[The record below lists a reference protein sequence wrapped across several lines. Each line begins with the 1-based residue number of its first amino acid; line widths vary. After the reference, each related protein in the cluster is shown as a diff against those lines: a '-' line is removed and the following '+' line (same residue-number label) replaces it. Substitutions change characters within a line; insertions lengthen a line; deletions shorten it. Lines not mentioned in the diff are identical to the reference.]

1 MVNTFDNG
9 SADNDFNNTT
19 NWTDGA
25 LPGASETFYIQA
37 DAVLSDDVTVG
48 TFTLYNGYT
57 LDLNGY
63 HLDASS
69 GTGFIYIGNST
80 AATNTTKLLINA
92 GELTAPSSISS
103 RGTPECHITTGRV
116 VACDDFNWGNA
127 SYDAK
132 MYVDNNSGSTD
143 FISYCNQFS
152 GGHLTVSGTGPVDE
166 SAGGSA
172 RAVCKRFNWQ
182 RMEPGNS
189 RITFRSGEG
198 ISSNGANAYT
208 YLASGQ
214 FYDLWYDD
222 LDDTTN
228 HYHTIIGDI
237 TCLNIINVSSSASTN
252 HPVLRFL
259 GQKDRDNMTLN
270 SYKQTI
276 MCSGANDPYGSTG
289 SLLIQNNCTVS
300 GGFADFDLGAHAQVG
315 NVPYVNRHWG
325 LNIDSNGAFHASGA
339 HAGLFGIDDDYIT
352 LANDPTIAE
361 DGPFTLSA
369 WVKPQAGSG
378 GPYSIGGENG
388 NDTDRFNV
396 TKSSAT
402 SLRIGFYINNADE
415 QSNFATVVD
424 DDWVHIAVVRGT
436 TNDLIFYIN
445 GVDVG
450 YTKNR
455 TTMNEEFEFGQIGRE
470 NTTQYFKGQMAD
482 IRLYDVSCS
491 AAGGTS
497 DGTPISS
504 GSVGLADIN
513 PAPSVTDQYAAS
525 GTGLIGW
532 WKLNTTGRQVLAGT
546 RAFDVSDSS
555 TSGTTYNGTNN
566 GVTSAEPWI
575 TMSSWRNNNGQFWV
589 KNGYLEW
596 KGRHSTG
603 AYGEWGKYASQ
614 GGATNDFDGSYLDQ
628 QLQTSNSYILYGS
641 NPDAGIICKE
651 WNIWPKSGT
660 DRLARVY
667 GGSGG
672 PTCLVDVT
680 GNLCI
685 NSEFADGGNDETI
698 FEPYETGPDKYFQLT
713 ADNIYVSGTLNW
725 AESIYTPTDPEWAT
739 VLTDQTVTCRDSFYI
754 GPSGTYIATPGITHV
769 NDAPFFVN
777 EGTFT
782 TSSGTVLIDDAAAG
796 GFAFSGA
803 DSPLTFYNL
812 TISGAKVVKS
822 NLTVNIEND
831 LELKNCTGAGPHWR
845 PYGTATPTYVGGNV
859 IVGDGCGMGSGY
871 LNRTGYTSPVYISGS
886 LILASGS
893 ELWLPNID
901 YLEADVVGKDFWI
914 YGNLINNGGEI
925 IETVGDW
932 S

>member
-1 MVNTFDNG
+1 MVNTFTNASDT
-9 SADNDFNNTT
+9 DFSNTT
-19 NWTDGA
+19 NWSDGA
-25 LPGASETFYIQA
+25 LPGTTETFYIQGN
-37 DAVLSDDVTVG
+37 AVLSEDVEVG

-57 LDLNGY
+57 LDLNGH

-69 GTGFIYIGNST
+69 GTGYIYIGNST

-92 GELTAPSSISS
+92 GDLTAPSSINS
-103 RGTPECHITTGRV
+103 RGTPDCHITTGRV
-116 VACDDFNWGNA
+116 VICDDFNWGSA

-143 FISYCNQFS
+143 FISYCNQFA

-172 RAVCKRFNWQ
+172 RVVCKRFNWQ

-189 RITFRSGEG
+189 RISFRSGEG
-198 ISSNGANAYT
+198 ISGNGANAYT

-259 GQKDRDNMTLN
+259 GQKDPDNMTLN

-276 MCSGANDPYGSTG
+276 MCSGANDPYSSTG
-289 SLLIQNNCTVS
+289 SLWIQPDCTVS

-325 LNIDSNGAFHASGA
+325 LNVEAGAAFHLEGT
-339 HAGLFGIDDDYIT
+339 HAGLFSVDDDYIT

-361 DGPFTLSA
+361 DGPFTMSA

-388 NDTDRFNV
+388 NDTDRFSVYKN
-396 TKSSAT
+396 SAT
-402 SLRIGFYINNADE
+402 SMKVFFYINNADE
-415 QSNFATVVD
+415 GSNYATVVD

-436 TNDLIFYIN
+436 TVNDLIFYIN

-450 YTKNR
+450 YTKTR
-455 TTMNEEFEFGQIGRE
+455 TTMNQAFEFGQIGRE
-470 NTTQYFKGQMAD
+470 GTSQYFKGQIAD
-482 IRLYDVSCS
+482 VRLYDVSS
-491 AAGGTS
+491 SSSDIATLYGT
-497 DGTPISS
+497 
-504 GSVGLADIN
+504 N
-513 PAPSVTDQYAAS
+513 PATSITNSYAD
-525 GTGLIGW
+525 TGAAEPIGW
-532 WKLNTTGRQVLAGT
+532 WKLNTTGRQVLAGA

-575 TMSSWRNNNGQFWV
+575 TVSSWRNGIGQFWV
-589 KNGYLEW
+589 KNGYIEW

-603 AYGEWGKYASQ
+603 AYGEWGRHPGQ
-614 GGATNDFDGSYLDQ
+614 GGPANDFEGSYLDQ
-628 QLQTSNSYILYGS
+628 QLQTSNVYQVYGYD
-641 NPDAGIICKE
+641 PDAGIICKE

-667 GGSGG
+667 GGSSG

-685 NSEFADGGNDETI
+685 NSEFADGGNDKTT
-698 FEPYETGPDKYFQLT
+698 FEPYETGPNKYFALT

-725 AESIYTPTDPEWAT
+725 AESEYTPADSEWAT
-739 VLTDQTVTCRDSFYI
+739 VLATQTVTVRNTLYI
-754 GPSGTYIATPGITHV
+754 GETGTYVATPGMTIAKG
-769 NDAPFFVN
+769 NPGWKL
-777 EGTFT
+777 EGAASDFQH
-782 TSSGTVLIDDAAAG
+782 SSGTAVFADSVEGGWSFSGQDWTGDNKFYDITLSGANIYRAGVAIECENDFWVKYATGAPPNYKPYGVKATTIGGNLIVGSSEDATT
-796 GFAFSGA
+796 GFANYYLPSSA
-803 DSPLTFYNL
+803 YN
-812 TISGAKVVKS
+812 S
-822 NLTVNIEND
+822 N
-831 LELKNCTGAGPHWR
+831 
-845 PYGTATPTYVGGNV
+845 
-859 IVGDGCGMGSGY
+859 
-871 LNRTGYTSPVYISGS
+871 VYISGS
-886 LILASGS
+886 VILNGGDLFLSTDDG
-893 ELWLPNID
+893 PR
-901 YLEADVVGKDFWI
+901 DFHI
-914 YGNLINNGGEI
+914 YGGFINNGGSIYNGE
-925 IETVGDW
+925 DL
-932 S
+932 